1 MLLKMSLVFV
11 YYCPGI
17 GLSWVR
23 QYSLSWVRQYSLT
36 WVRMFQLGR
45 AKLFI

>member
-23 QYSLSWVRQYSLT
+23 QYSLT